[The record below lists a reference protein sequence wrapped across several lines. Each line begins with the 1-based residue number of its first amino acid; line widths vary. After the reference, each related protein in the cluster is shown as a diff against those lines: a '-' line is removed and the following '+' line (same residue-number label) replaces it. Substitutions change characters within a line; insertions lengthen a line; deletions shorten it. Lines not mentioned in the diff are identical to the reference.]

1 MFKRLTQR
9 FQLFLAAVLAA
20 VLGIAI
26 VGVLAMQHVINGYD
40 RLLVHDLS
48 LERDVSHVALNFKVQ
63 VQEWKNVLLRGHQP
77 EQMDKYWGRFQAR
90 AKDIQS
96 ALAQVAARVQDDTV
110 KQDIRQF
117 LSAYQTMMTAYAEGR
132 NKFIASG
139 FDPQAGDQAVQGI
152 DREPTAQMEALAQHF
167 ADQAAESSVILGE
180 QADNRI
186 MMILTALLV
195 GAVLV
200 LLLAGWLGRKGLVR
214 PILHLRASVVDLSE
228 GRFNQPVHGVG
239 REDELG
245 DMARA
250 TQRLQDHLR
259 SSVTSMEAAVS
270 GLNQSVTELTE
281 VAEGIRHGVSDQS
294 QRTELVAAAM
304 NEMVSTVQEIAQSAA
319 HTAESANEA
328 DRHAVD
334 GGERMAQAASDMQTL
349 ENEVETLA
357 ADLDQ
362 LVQHTR
368 EVSGVL
374 DVISGIAEQ
383 TNLLALNAAIEAA
396 RAGEHGRGFA
406 VVADEVRQLASR
418 TQESTEQVARIID
431 QVQRGAGNVVESMRV
446 SQEQTQVSTRNVQ
459 SGHEMLTF
467 IIEAVSKMRD
477 MTTQIAAAAEEQ
489 GQVAEEI
496 NQNIVSV
503 SEVAQHNESQTASVA
518 GTADQLAHLA
528 HDVEMALKSLKNQ
541 ATH

>member
-1 MFKRLTQR
+1 MFKRLIQR
-9 FQLFLAAVLAA
+9 FQLFLAAILAA
-20 VLGIAI
+20 VLSIAI
-26 VGVLAMQHVINGYD
+26 VGVLAMQQIINGYD

-90 AKDIQS
+90 EKEIQS
-96 ALAQVAARVQDDTV
+96 ALEQVVARVQDDTV
-110 KQDIRQF
+110 KQDVRQF
-117 LSAYQTMMTAYAEGR
+117 LSAYQTMMAAYAQGR
-132 NKFIASG
+132 EQFIASG

-152 DREPTAQMEALAQHF
+152 DRAPTAQMAALAKYF
-167 ADQAAESSVILGE
+167 SDQAAQSSMILGK
-180 QADNRI
+180 QADYRI

-195 GAVLV
+195 GAVAV
-200 LLLAGWLGRKGLVR
+200 LLFAGWLGRKGLVR
-214 PILHLRASVVDLSE
+214 PILSLRASVVDLSE
-228 GRFNQPVHGVG
+228 GRFNQPVESIE
-239 REDELG
+239 RQDELG

-259 SSVTSMEAAVS
+259 SSVSSMESAVS
-270 GLNQSVTELTE
+270 GLNQSVGELTE
-281 VAEGIRHGVSDQS
+281 VAEGIRRGVSDQS

-319 HTAESANEA
+319 QTAESANEA

-334 GGERMAQAASDMQTL
+334 SGERMAHAANDMNTL
-349 ENEVETLA
+349 ESEVENLA
-357 ADLDQ
+357 SDLDQ

-374 DVISGIAEQ
+374 GVISGIAEQ

-418 TQESTEQVARIID
+418 TQESTEQVARIIE

-446 SQEQTQVSTRNVQ
+446 SQEQTKVSTRNVQ
-459 SGHEMLTF
+459 SGLDMLKS

-503 SEVAQHNESQTASVA
+503 SEIAQHNESQTASVA
-518 GTADQLAHLA
+518 GTAAQLASLA
-528 HDVEMALKSLKNQ
+528 HEVEIALNALKNKS
-541 ATH
+541 